1 MLSYQLRLQTTK
13 QRALVSRAMLYNQ
26 EPTTED
32 PVTLELLTYF
42 HHPA

>member
-32 PVTLELLTYF
+32 PVTLNY
-42 HHPA
+42 